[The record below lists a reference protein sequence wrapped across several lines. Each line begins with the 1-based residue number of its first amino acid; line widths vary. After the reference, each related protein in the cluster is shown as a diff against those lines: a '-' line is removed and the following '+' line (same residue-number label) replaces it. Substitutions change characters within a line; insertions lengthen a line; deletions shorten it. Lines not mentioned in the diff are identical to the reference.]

1 MSDFLVSPSQETAWS
16 IDPEEFEEQLR
27 ERWPDAEVWPG
38 DPDSQRALTF
48 ELPSV
53 GDVPPRGRLMRDGQ
67 VVGLDGDV
75 PESAE
80 VASWFREVV
89 PAQQELVFWDQ
100 GYSFHV
106 PLTEGITRD
115 EIVAAVEAGDS

>member
-1 MSDFLVSPSQETAWS
+1 MSDFLVSPSQETSWR
-16 IDPEEFEEQLR
+16 IDPEEFETHLR

-48 ELPSV
+48 ELPSL
-53 GDVPPRGRLMRDGQ
+53 GEVPPRGRLMRDGQ

-100 GYSFHV
+100 EYSFHV
-106 PLTEGITRD
+106 PLTEGVTRD
-115 EIVAAVEAGDS
+115 EIVAAVEASES